1 MKRLFPR
8 HREADLR
15 CDYEGLYSLTP
26 QNESIIM
33 AEIMADVCWQVL
45 RKPASRTRILDGTAG
60 LGGNVMGFARLFG
73 RVQALE
79 VDPNRFL
86 LLQHNMSELGLIGT
100 GRVECQRGSVLRLSL
115 RAAVPLLFL
124 DPPWGGTRT
133 GAPSSWTCASTEH
146 LCTRCCGVGRAA
158 SGARPTVVGLK
169 LPTNFALQNFE
180 TALRAAAIQV
190 YSTHASPR
198 CCWWWW
204 SCASRRAREDCIWPV
219 LSPTYTSTPGQPLRR
234 RASFLCVSP
243 FTSRNLSGNTAH
255 SAAGSAGAENDR
267 DSPGAMA
274 ASRKMFVENVV
285 IRE

>member
-60 LGGNVMGFARLFG
+60 LGGNVMGCARLFG

-86 LLQHNMSELGLIGT
+86 LLQLNMSELGLIGT

-124 DPPWGGTRT
+124 DPPWGGYAYR
-133 GAPSSWTCASTEH
+133 
-146 LCTRCCGVGRAA
+146 RATA
-158 SGARPTVVGLK
+158 GPVHRPTPLHALLRAWAAQRRRARPTVVGLK

-190 YSTHASPR
+190 YSTHRFS
-198 CCWWWW
+198 
-204 SCASRRAREDCIWPV
+204 
-219 LSPTYTSTPGQPLRR
+219 
-234 RASFLCVSP
+234 
-243 FTSRNLSGNTAH
+243 
-255 SAAGSAGAENDR
+255 
-267 DSPGAMA
+267 
-274 ASRKMFVENVV
+274 KMLLVV
-285 IRE
+285 VVMR

>member
-124 DPPWGGTRT
+124 DPPWGGYAYRRAKQLDLCIDRT
-133 GAPSSWTCASTEH
+133 PLHA
-146 LCTRCCGVGRAA
+146 LLRAWA
-158 SGARPTVVGLK
+158 AQRRRARPTVVGLK

-180 TALRAAAIQV
+180 PALRAAAIQV
-190 YSTHASPR
+190 YSTHRFSKMLLVVV
-198 CCWWWW
+198 
-204 SCASRRAREDCIWPV
+204 V
-219 LSPTYTSTPGQPLRR
+219 L
-234 RASFLCVSP
+234 A
-243 FTSRNLSGNTAH
+243 
-255 SAAGSAGAENDR
+255 
-267 DSPGAMA
+267 
-274 ASRKMFVENVV
+274 
-285 IRE
+285 